1 MSGGEF
7 LETGESIWCISCGH
21 HLNDHIP
28 SPSDSPPNFFYY
40 AREYLG
46 CKDWC
51 YCKKFTPYKIDP
63 RKSKT
68 LLEENTV
75 TQTEKQDKENTEST
89 PK

>member
-7 LETGESIWCISCGH
+7 LETGESVWCVNCGH
-21 HLNDHIP
+21 HFSDHILA
-28 SPSDSPPNFFYY
+28 PSDSPSLFYH

-75 TQTEKQDKENTEST
+75 NQTEKQDKENTEST